1 MDPNDNFRTK
11 GISETDQVD
20 KNLVAD
26 LLLILIILLV
36 VIGGFIALHT
46 ESILLGGSLAVTVAV
61 VAEYV
66 WSRTGKS

>member
-1 MDPNDNFRTK
+1 MFGDNYLRKAMFD
-11 GISETDQVD
+11 TDQVD
-20 KNLVAD
+20 KNFIAD
-26 LLLILIILLV
+26 LLLILIILFV

>member
-1 MDPNDNFRTK
+1 MFD
-11 GISETDQVD
+11 TDQVD
-20 KNLVAD
+20 KNFIAD